1 MPPREMQVSTFVFR
15 NENCMDQQLTYKY
28 SPQVAQDGLTFEML
42 KFEQQIKNNDKGV
55 ELEERKFNHSI
66 TLEEKKWDHGVK
78 LEEKKWDHGIKLE
91 EKKLDWEK
99 EEKEKDRRFE
109 MAKLERLAS
118 QDHIGK
124 KYDLVTQCVVS
135 GKSTEEIERLANL
148 FK

>member
-1 MPPREMQVSTFVFR
+1 
-15 NENCMDQQLTYKY
+15 
-28 SPQVAQDGLTFEML
+28 ML
-42 KFEQQIKNNDKGV
+42 KFERQIKNDDKGV

-124 KYDLVTQCVVS
+124 KYDLVTQCVFS